1 MRILRHIIYWTLVLL
16 FLTLFFGRS
25 WGSYL
30 LAFYFSS
37 LLLPIVMGTSYF
49 FNLYL
54 VPNYL
59 LKGKYWT
66 LALYSFYM
74 LVVSLYLEI
83 LVALISYVIIA
94 NYKIELMRGMS
105 SSIYVLGITL
115 YLIVFITSFI
125 RLMIRFRSKAHQLE
139 ILEKEKQ
146 KNEQTTITIRVDR
159 KNQQI
164 LLDELLYIESLDDQV
179 KVVTDRSES
188 ITREKISQLHQ
199 NLPDRF
205 IRVHRSFLINRD
217 KISSFNH
224 EQVMIGEAVIPIGRK
239 YKKQVIEELKD
250 IQMFRHSDSRT
261 VR

>member
-1 MRILRHIIYWTLVLL
+1 MRILWHIIYWTLVLL
-16 FLTLFFGRS
+16 FLTVFFGQS
-25 WGSYL
+25 WDSYR

-83 LVALISYVIIA
+83 LVALISYVVIA
-94 NYKIELMRGMS
+94 NYQIELMRGMS

-125 RLMIRFRSKAHQLE
+125 RLMIRFRSKAHE
-139 ILEKEKQ
+139 VEMLEKEKL

-188 ITREKISQLHQ
+188 ITREKISQLQQ

-205 IRVHRSFLINRD
+205 IRVHRSFLVNRE
-217 KISSFNH
+217 KIGSFNH
-224 EQVMIGEAVIPIGRK
+224 EQLILGDTAIPIGRK
-239 YKKQVIEELKD
+239 YKKHVIEELKD
-250 IQMFRHSDSRT
+250 IRT

>member
-1 MRILRHIIYWTLVLL
+1 MRILWHIIYWTLVLL
-16 FLTLFFGRS
+16 FLTLFFGQS
-25 WGSYL
+25 WDSYL

-59 LKGKYWT
+59 LRGNYWT
-66 LALYSFYM
+66 MALYSFYM

-83 LVALISYVIIA
+83 LVALLSFVVIA
-94 NYKIELMRGMS
+94 NYQIEMMRGMS

-139 ILEKEKQ
+139 MLESEKQ
-146 KNEQTTITIRVDR
+146 KNEQTSITIRIDR
-159 KNQQI
+159 KNQQVF
-164 LLDELLYIESLDDQV
+164 LAELIYIESLDDLV
-179 KVVTDRSES
+179 KVVTEKTES
-188 ITREKISQLHQ
+188 ITREKISKLQQ

-205 IRVHRSFLINRD
+205 IRVHRSFLVNRD

-224 EQVMIGEAVIPIGRK
+224 EQIMIGEAIIPIGRK
-239 YKKQVIEELKD
+239 FKKHVIEELKD
-250 IQMFRHSDSRT
+250 IQI
-261 VR
+261 V